1 MQDQYIR
8 LNWQKS
14 SSQPH
19 TAYVVN
25 PLISAPLDLTR
36 NSLMLQN
43 WLMQNCLSSNA
54 EKKRFST
61 DSKSVHS
68 FSSNRKKTM
77 PGTAARCWYHT
88 SGFRFTD
95 PSYYLESFFFLEGLM
110 SSCRSRRE
118 SHNCSE
124 LSYRI
129 LKWSASDVQKTPTK
143 QSDTMKMKLSLSL

>member
-1 MQDQYIR
+1 
-8 LNWQKS
+8 
-14 SSQPH
+14 
-19 TAYVVN
+19 
-25 PLISAPLDLTR
+25 
-36 NSLMLQN
+36 
-43 WLMQNCLSSNA
+43 MQNCLSSNA
-54 EKKRFST
+54 EKKRFSI

-68 FSSNRKKTM
+68 FSSNRKRMM

-95 PSYYLESFFFLEGLM
+95 PSYYLEKVFLEGLM

-129 LKWSASDVQKTPTK
+129 LKWSASNVQKTPTK
-143 QSDTMKMKLSLSL
+143 QSDTMKMNLSLSKNYIYPCKTTGDVDDIKQQRYTMCPPSCDLSAPRGGTI